1 MDLSHIHLAV
11 TRLTGLIHT
20 SFLSSN
26 SFYFIER
33 RKVTNSVTKI
43 TIFSHGGKLDF
54 FLLNVLYLIHLL
66 EQKFCPDSNLRVKTM
81 YESVRRVN
89 SVLFRQALQES
100 V

>member
-1 MDLSHIHLAV
+1 MSNDGLIIEYMDLSHIHLAV

-54 FLLNVLYLIHLL
+54 FFVKCTLPNSPVRAKVLSRFQFEGKNNV
-66 EQKFCPDSNLRVKTM
+66 
-81 YESVRRVN
+81 
-89 SVLFRQALQES
+89 
-100 V
+100 